1 MTYFAIKLTVSSLHV
16 LEPMLL
22 WEPKIM
28 YKPRKLYDVKREM
41 ILLCAKVSTYLTGNI
56 IHCNDQPG

>member
-1 MTYFAIKLTVSSLHV
+1 MKLTVSSLHV

-28 YKPRKLYDVKREM
+28 YKRKKLYDVKREM
-41 ILLCAKVSTYLTGNI
+41 NLLCA
-56 IHCNDQPG
+56 